1 MKLLARESINSKQ
14 FVHAHHL
21 HLSPLVTDQGTLRV
35 DLLAGKDLRSADR
48 TGKLDYVL
56 VVLVLRRYQAN
67 PIHSPSSLLTARRC
81 SHLKPRR
88 KLSTLIG
95 QKCSKLMWYA
105 SAICRYVS
113 SAERYVS
120 LPERRQIFLSKFSIG
135 TSSNNPRVLGAVPLI
150 CVILSPSR
158 RRSR

>member
-1 MKLLARESINSKQ
+1 VKLLARESINSKQ
-14 FVHAHHL
+14 FVHVHHL
-21 HLSPLVTDQGTLRV
+21 HLSHFVTDQGTLRV

-48 TGKLDYVL
+48 TGKLYYVH

-95 QKCSKLMWYA
+95 RKCSKLMWYA
-105 SAICRYVS
+105 SAIYRDVTS
-113 SAERYVS
+113 SERYIS
-120 LPERRQIFLSKFSIG
+120 HPERRQIFLSKFSIG
-135 TSSNNPRVLGAVPLI
+135 TNLNNPRVLGAVPSI
-150 CVILSPSR
+150 CMILSPSR